1 MKVVQLVKIIQPIKM
16 VQLVIMIQPVIVEM
30 VQVKMIQSAYCPRR

>member
-30 VQVKMIQSAYCPRR
+30 VQVKMIQSANCSRR